1 MSPWTVHQHL
11 HSSLLTN
18 EIYLL
23 LFYYTVPSVLA
34 CLLPRTLSMI
44 FGPIIG
50 FVVVVGF
57 ALVQSDHFLVLWVV
71 TLTKAFC
78 VLHRHVPLVVRTE
91 LKLYCVLN
99 WIKKLTGVVLVTRS
113 QLKISIT
120 NDREAQVCPMN
131 ADLIASAKILDDFKG
146 VQPALVL
153 AFTDPNLMTLLAT
166 SRGGTWKVAFSFP
179 SVS

>member
-1 MSPWTVHQHL
+1 M
-11 HSSLLTN
+11 
-18 EIYLL
+18 
-23 LFYYTVPSVLA
+23 LA
-34 CLLPRTLSMI
+34 CLLPQALSMI

-50 FVVVVGF
+50 LVVVVGF
-57 ALVQSDHFLVLWVV
+57 ALVQPDHFLVLWVV
-71 TLTKAFC
+71 SLTKAIC

-91 LKLYCVLN
+91 LKLCCFLN
-99 WIKKLTGVVLVTRS
+99 WIKKLSGVVLVTRS
-113 QLKISIT
+113 QLKICII

-166 SRGGTWKVAFSFP
+166 SRGGTWNFAFSFP
-179 SVS
+179 SVV